1 MNIQKINLYNPN
13 YSFRQAQKHNI
24 KQEIQYSTNS
34 LDALNYAYRPIFKGK
49 SIPKLYEEY
58 NWYINNDRVPAL
70 KSFLKIEETPEV
82 MDKFLTEILKTKDRS
97 KEFFD
102 SFIYNPREVDNNLK
116 ALREKV
122 GGNSINLMPF
132 MMNSPYNEA
141 YTNYIEDKLKNERC
155 LISLLKIRP
164 DWRGDTL
171 IEKYKSL
178 HGTDKLE
185 IGNIPKEFPNGH
197 LAKISDYLRQEMQE
211 GFKSKKSIQS
221 LTLDNRKYDF
231 AYFTE
236 GKSDKNVFGVFTP
249 EGKKFVLKMG
259 KPEMRSLDA
268 PFALGTLAK
277 IDSYLTTHRCRNSAP
292 LCYYNHD
299 NNYSVYKY
307 IEHIPI
313 NEEPSNLS
321 IITKHLND
329 FRNLGMSYN
338 DTAGYKNFFMLAPNS
353 TEGISNTEGFA
364 DGLSKQEWITVDNDH
379 VTYSNRLQPMVSKYH
394 TSLPNAMQ
402 MFF

>member
-1 MNIQKINLYNPN
+1 MNIQKVNFYNTN
-13 YSFRQAQKHNI
+13 YNFQTKKQNI
-24 KQEIQYSTNS
+24 KQEKQYSTNA
-34 LDALNYAYRPIFKGK
+34 LDALPFAYPPIFKGK

-58 NWYINNDRVPAL
+58 NWYINHDRVPAL
-70 KSFLKIEETPEV
+70 KSFLKIDETPEV

-102 SFIYNPREVDNNLK
+102 SFIYNPREVDSIK
-116 ALREKV
+116 QALSKKIGE
-122 GGNSINLMPF
+122 NSINLMPF
-132 MMNSPYNEA
+132 MLNSPYNEA

-164 DWRGDTL
+164 DWRGNTL

-178 HGTDKLE
+178 HGTEKLE

-197 LAKISDYLRQEMQE
+197 LAQISDYLRQEMQE
-211 GFKSKKSIQS
+211 GFKFKKKIIS

-277 IDSYLTTHRCRNSAP
+277 IDFYLTTHRCRNSAP
-292 LCYYNHD
+292 LCYYNHE

-307 IEHIPI
+307 IEHIPV
-313 NEEPSNLS
+313 NEETSNLET
-321 IITKHLND
+321 ITKHLND
-329 FRNLGMSYN
+329 FKALGMSYN

-353 TEGISNTEGFA
+353 TEGISSTEGFA

-379 VTYSNRLQPMVSKYH
+379 VTYNNRLQPMVSKYH
-394 TSLPNAMQ
+394 TPLPNAMQ